1 MNEIYCG
8 PAPTPSILASAWNL
22 DFAALSLCAAIVGAW
37 AVLRRG
43 QGGDVPLAGGIA
55 VLLILFLTPLCALTA
70 ALFSARALHHVL
82 LVALAAPLLAL
93 AFPASV
99 RGSRIGLGWV
109 AAIHALVFWVW
120 HAPSVYAVAVTD
132 PLGYWAMQL
141 SLLGTAVWFWRRVF
155 RAAEPAIGVVLAL
168 LGTTAQM
175 GLLGAL
181 LTFAA
186 TPLYALHAVTTLP
199 FGLSALEDQQ
209 LGGILMWV
217 PAALPYLAAALYRA
231 WPLLGP
237 SRGGAPWSG

>member
-1 MNEIYCG
+1 MNEVYCG

-22 DFAALSLCAAIVGAW
+22 DLAALSLCAAIVAAW
-37 AVLRRG
+37 AITSRG
-43 QGGDVPLAGGIA
+43 RGGDVPLAGGIA
-55 VLLILFLTPLCALTA
+55 VLLLLFLTPLCALTA

-93 AFPASV
+93 AFPARRPGV
-99 RGSRIGLGWV
+99 IGLGWV
-109 AAIHALVFWVW
+109 AAIHALVFWAW

-155 RAAEPAIGVVLAL
+155 SAGEPAIAAVLAL

-181 LTFAA
+181 LTFAP
-186 TPLYALHAVTTLP
+186 TSLYALHAATTLP
-199 FGLSALEDQQ
+199 FGLTALEDQQ
-209 LGGILMWV
+209 LAGILMWV

-237 SRGGAPWSG
+237 SGRGAPWSG